1 LADRASGLAG
11 IRGTTDDSALHAASW
26 FMRPRTRRDA
36 HDRAPGMANPK
47 GIVIMATL
55 DSGGRI
61 EHDTS
66 YALRPSQRFWRNRR
80 FARLRHRL
88 VWLRRSSPLL
98 TRAHARLIRWTGGRI
113 RRSFV
118 FTGGMPLLVL
128 TTAGR
133 KSGKRRS
140 TPLGYLRFGNG
151 YAVIASNA
159 GSDRVPAWWLNLQAD
174 PEAQVLADRT
184 RYTVRARRAT
194 AAEDD
199 MIWAEFARLNPG
211 FDEYRSLTERP
222 IPVVILE
229 KSPTASASNSLPR

>member
-1 LADRASGLAG
+1 
-11 IRGTTDDSALHAASW
+11 
-26 FMRPRTRRDA
+26 MRPALVVT
-36 HDRAPGMANPK
+36 HTTGPGGMAKPE
-47 GIVIMATL
+47 GDRPMATL
-55 DSGGRI
+55 DSAGRI
-61 EHDTS
+61 DHDTR

-80 FARLRHRL
+80 LARFRHRL
-88 VWLRRSSPLL
+88 LWLRRSSPLL

-128 TTAGR
+128 TTVGR

-140 TPLGYLRFGNG
+140 TPLGYLRLGNG

-174 PEAQVLADRT
+174 PVAQVLADRT
-184 RYTVRARRAT
+184 PHTVRARRAT
-194 AAEDD
+194 DAEDD

-211 FDEYRSLTERP
+211 FDEYRSLTERR

-229 KSPTASASNSLPR
+229 KGPTASASNAPPK

>member
-1 LADRASGLAG
+1 
-11 IRGTTDDSALHAASW
+11 
-26 FMRPRTRRDA
+26 
-36 HDRAPGMANPK
+36 
-47 GIVIMATL
+47 MATL
-55 DSGGRI
+55 DSAGRI
-61 EHDTS
+61 NHDAS

-80 FARLRHRL
+80 LARLRHRL
-88 VWLRRSSPLL
+88 LWLRRSSPLL

-118 FTGGMPLLVL
+118 FTGGIPLLVL

-140 TPLGYLRFGNG
+140 TPLGYLRLGND
-151 YAVIASNA
+151 YAVIASDA

-174 PEAQVLADRT
+174 PVAQVLADRT
-184 RYTVRARRAT
+184 RHTVRARRAT
-194 AAEDD
+194 DAEDD

-211 FDEYRSLTERP
+211 FDEYRSLTERR

-229 KSPTASASNSLPR
+229 KSPTPAPPNAPPK